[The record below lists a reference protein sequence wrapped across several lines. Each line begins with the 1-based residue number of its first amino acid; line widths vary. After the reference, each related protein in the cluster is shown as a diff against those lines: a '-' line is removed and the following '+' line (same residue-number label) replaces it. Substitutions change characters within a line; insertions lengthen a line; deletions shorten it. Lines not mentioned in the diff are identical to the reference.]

1 MTITNET
8 RGTIIATDVE
18 YARSFWSRTRGLI
31 GRNTLPVGYALV
43 FPRCRS
49 VHTCAMTMQ
58 VDILHVDRFGH
69 VLRALRELLPWRFG
83 PVVWHGAQVIE
94 LPAGTIARTRTQ
106 VGDRLAFDTGS
117 VSASHSDQAQTPA
130 SATDTLP

>member
-1 MTITNET
+1 MTIINET

-49 VHTCAMTMQ
+49 VHTCAMTIG
-58 VDILHVDRFGH
+58 VDILHADRAGH
-69 VLRALRELLPWRFG
+69 VLRALPELPPWRFG
-83 PVVWHGAQVIE
+83 PLVWHGAQVIE
-94 LPAGTIARTRTQ
+94 LPAGTIARTGTE
-106 VGDRLAFDTGS
+106 VGDRLAFETGT
-117 VSASHSDQAQTPA
+117 VSASHSDQAQAPA
-130 SATDTLP
+130 AATETLP